1 MHKCP
6 NCPYESKR
14 AFDLKRHLAKQKSCV
29 PVSTEV
35 SNGVY
40 NEVNYVSNINP
51 NASDMQPNDPNVEPS
66 NVDPTTFVCKGCA
79 RAFSRK
85 QTLQVHQEK
94 CTGVGVMQCQ
104 NCHKEFTSAQG
115 KYKHLKSV
123 KCSPIQIPNGA
134 TPSIFTTNNYNAP
147 YTYVNGNQINNNFA
161 ILNFGCENI
170 QHLLEDKEFMDRMLA
185 FASKAK
191 TPEAKAEVVPLIV
204 QKLHFDPAHPENQTI
219 KMTNSRG
226 STVKVHTKDGWKH
239 ERWDKAID
247 RVNDKANAC
256 LEEHADVDETYVPD
270 GFDEYIHATV
280 NDEQTRKKMRRET
293 KNVLLN
299 AAA

>member
-1 MHKCP
+1 MRNVTCEPAVQNAHIIV
-6 NCPYESKR
+6 N
-14 AFDLKRHLAKQKSCV
+14 
-29 PVSTEV
+29 
-35 SNGVY
+35 NG
-40 NEVNYVSNINP
+40 NYVDHS
-51 NASDMQPNDPNVEPS
+51 
-66 NVDPTTFVCKGCA
+66 TT
-79 RAFSRK
+79 
-85 QTLQVHQEK
+85 
-94 CTGVGVMQCQ
+94 
-104 NCHKEFTSAQG
+104 
-115 KYKHLKSV
+115 
-123 KCSPIQIPNGA
+123 
-134 TPSIFTTNNYNAP
+134 
-147 YTYVNGNQINNNFA
+147 NNFA

-170 QHLLEDKEFMDRMLA
+170 QHLLEDKEFMDRMIG

-191 TPEAKAEVVPLIV
+191 TPEAKAEVAPLIV
-204 QKLHFDPAHPENQTI
+204 QKLHFDPVHPENQTI

-280 NDEQTRKKMRRET
+280 NDEQTRKKMRRVT

-299 AAA
+299 TST

>member
-1 MHKCP
+1 MNGH
-6 NCPYESKR
+6 E
-14 AFDLKRHLAKQKSCV
+14 LK
-29 PVSTEV
+29 
-35 SNGVY
+35 
-40 NEVNYVSNINP
+40 
-51 NASDMQPNDPNVEPS
+51 
-66 NVDPTTFVCKGCA
+66 CKGVATLQCPTCHK
-79 RAFSRK
+79 AFS
-85 QTLQVHQEK
+85 
-94 CTGVGVMQCQ
+94 
-104 NCHKEFTSAQG
+104 SYSG
-115 KYKHLKSV
+115 KSKHLKNV
-123 KCSPIQIPNGA
+123 KCEPIAKMQTAHTIVNAYGNHNH
-134 TPSIFTTNNYNAP
+134 IGDKVTN
-147 YTYVNGNQINNNFA
+147 ISNNFA

-170 QHLLEDKEFMDRMLA
+170 QHLLEDKEFMDRMIA

-191 TPEAKAEVVPLIV
+191 TPEAKAEVAPLIV

-256 LEEHADVDETYVPD
+256 MEEHADVDETYVPD